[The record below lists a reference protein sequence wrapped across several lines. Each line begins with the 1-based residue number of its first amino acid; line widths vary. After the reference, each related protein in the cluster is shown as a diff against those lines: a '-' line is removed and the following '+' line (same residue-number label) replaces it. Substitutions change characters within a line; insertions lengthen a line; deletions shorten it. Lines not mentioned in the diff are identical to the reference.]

1 MGIKADDLNV
11 RAKRFV
17 DLDVLDRFFNGID
30 NFVEYVDKMWHLS
43 NTVTTKERYI
53 LSKLVDKLNC
63 NKNVWFR

>member
-17 DLDVLDRFFNGID
+17 DLDVLDTFFNGID
-30 NFVEYVDKMWHLS
+30 NFVEYVDKMWHFS